1 MILDLYGV
9 PFHAIIV
16 FGHDHEFLF
25 NPAWAYCGHKLNFW
39 CMTDVL
45 NILKIVDMYVTCR
58 MKMLYTS
65 TVQCNGRELL
75 FLSLAYFEQKRRTL
89 SLGIRKKVATD

>member
-1 MILDLYGV
+1 
-9 PFHAIIV
+9 
-16 FGHDHEFLF
+16 
-25 NPAWAYCGHKLNFW
+25 
-39 CMTDVL
+39 MTDVL

-89 SLGIRKKVATD
+89 SLGIRKKVAAD